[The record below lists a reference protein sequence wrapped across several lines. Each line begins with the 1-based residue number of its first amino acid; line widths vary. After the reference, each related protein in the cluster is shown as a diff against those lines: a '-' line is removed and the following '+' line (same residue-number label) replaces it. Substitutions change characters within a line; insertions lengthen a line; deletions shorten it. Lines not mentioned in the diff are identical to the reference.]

1 MHRRAHGAH
10 GPVRVA
16 LHEHLGLWTST
27 LSMLRT
33 STWSRRLSS
42 ISCAL
47 VVPRARPHSS
57 GTRAALSRGG
67 DTAQETL
74 ESLREQV
81 KALTAERDA
90 ALARAKGRLA
100 GKVSIVTGGG
110 GGLGQAQCIRL
121 AEEGSVVHIWETDA
135 AKGAETLAKLGGPM
149 AGKHALHSV
158 DVANEAAVAD
168 AVARVEAHS
177 GPIHVLVNNAAVFV
191 FESVEDATE
200 AHWDFSH
207 SVLIKGTAFAC
218 KHVIPS
224 MRKAGGGSIINF
236 GSICG
241 QRANFNFAVYE
252 LRQWILLRD
261 DHFCIGVLCFISECR
276 SSSL

>member
-1 MHRRAHGAH
+1 
-10 GPVRVA
+10 
-16 LHEHLGLWTST
+16 
-27 LSMLRT
+27 MLRS

-47 VVPRARPHSS
+47 VAPRRHSS
-57 GTRAALSRGG
+57 GTAALPRAA
-67 DTAQETL
+67 DAAHETL
-74 ESLREQV
+74 DSLREQV

-90 ALARAKGRLA
+90 ALARANGRLA

-110 GGLGQAQCIRL
+110 GGLGQAQCVRL

-135 AKGAETLAKLGGPM
+135 AKGAETLAKLGGTM

-158 DVANEAAVAD
+158 DVADED
-168 AVARVEAHS
+168 AVAEAVAAVEAQS

-200 AHWDFSH
+200 AQWDFSH

-224 MRKAGGGSIINF
+224 MRRAGGGSIINF

-252 LRQWILLRD
+252 LRRRTLLSAE
-261 DHFCIGVLCFISECR
+261 HFCIGVLYCFEC
-276 SSSL
+276 